1 MEPVE
6 LYNPKSER
14 YYTARTP
21 VELNDLTNTGYVRA
35 DDASVDHTDHTDHV
49 DHTDHTDHTDHVE
62 VDDTAGAEPPA
73 SYLY

>member
-14 YYTARTP
+14 YYTALTP
-21 VELNDLTNTGYVRA
+21 VELNDLTNAGYVRA
-35 DDASVDHTDHTDHV
+35 DEAEHTDHV
-49 DHTDHTDHTDHVE
+49 DHTDYVE
-62 VDDTAGAEPPA
+62 VDETPDAEPPA

>member
-21 VELNDLTNTGYVRA
+21 VELNDLTNAGYVRA
-35 DDASVDHTDHTDHV
+35 GEASVDHSDVDHV
-49 DHTDHTDHTDHVE
+49 DHVE

>member
-1 MEPVE
+1 MSFDAVE

-21 VELNDLTNTGYVRA
+21 VELNDLTNAGYVRA
-35 DDASVDHTDHTDHV
+35 SEASVDHADV
-49 DHTDHTDHTDHVE
+49 DHTDYVDHVE